1 MNRKRPFL
9 WGMLTATLVGVVALA
24 GPVAA
29 EKSDTEGGSD
39 KEKTDFAPG
48 REVKVTDPKSGKLGY
63 YLVYVPKN
71 YSPDR
76 TWPVIFNYHGLNGKP
91 STWPFKRILSGSH
104 YIIVGMG
111 YYMRGKPGYRYA
123 DTKDVEI
130 LKRVGAHLAKHLK
143 INKKQL
149 FAGGFSKGGC
159 YVHEMMI
166 AAPRFWTGGIMLGG
180 GSGGNRAKNSKDTAA
195 ISRKL
200 IFIGCGGKDVHLK
213 YADTAREY
221 YTSLKASVTYE
232 KWLGVGHTIDWKATK
247 LSGWLMADGC
257 GSVEGCCGEV
267 GGSGQVGSRRRSRQ
281 SVQDLP

>member
-1 MNRKRPFL
+1 MGQSGLSVAGYSLAVPSCVARWPSVQCRPHISTGTCSF
-9 WGMLTATLVGVVALA
+9 GRVARHEQETPVLVGYA
-24 GPVAA
+24 
-29 EKSDTEGGSD
+29 
-39 KEKTDFAPG
+39 
-48 REVKVTDPKSGKLGY
+48 
-63 YLVYVPKN
+63 
-71 YSPDR
+71 DR
-76 TWPVIFNYHGLNGKP
+76 TWPDIFNYHGLNGKP

-123 DTKDVEI
+123 DTKGVEI
-130 LKRVGAHLAKHLK
+130 LNRVGAHLAKHLK

-247 LSGWLMADGC
+247 LSGWLMA
-257 GSVEGCCGEV
+257 V
-267 GGSGQVGSRRRSRQ
+267 GPLKGAAAKSARTS
-281 SVQDLP
+281 